1 MKILKVL
8 LTVSAI
14 QAGVVQATGIPVV
27 DVANLAQATIQVTQ
41 MINQLHA
48 LQQQISNTT
57 GSRGLANVIN
67 SGYDTQVQTSVDT
80 VLSQNGLKNASQLG
94 ISNNDTASLYNSS
107 NSISATYLAES
118 QKSLTQ
124 AKERFDD
131 LSTLAAKVNS
141 SPDEKDVLDLQARIQ
156 AEETLLQN
164 ELAKLTALKSKSEAE
179 QVVQTQKIRQMRVQS
194 AGNW

>member
-1 MKILKVL
+1 MKKLKVIL
-8 LTVSAI
+8 VASLIKVSL
-14 QAGVVQATGIPVV
+14 VQATGIPVI
-27 DVANLAQATIQVTQ
+27 DVANLAQATVQVTH
-41 MINQLHA
+41 MISQLHA
-48 LQQQISNTT
+48 LQQQIANTT

-67 SGYDTQVQTSVDT
+67 SSYDTQVQTSAST
-80 VLSQNGLKNASQLG
+80 ILSQNGLKNASQLG
-94 ISNNDTASLYNSS
+94 ISNTDTASLYNSS

-124 AKERFDD
+124 AKERFDE

-194 AGNW
+194 AGQW